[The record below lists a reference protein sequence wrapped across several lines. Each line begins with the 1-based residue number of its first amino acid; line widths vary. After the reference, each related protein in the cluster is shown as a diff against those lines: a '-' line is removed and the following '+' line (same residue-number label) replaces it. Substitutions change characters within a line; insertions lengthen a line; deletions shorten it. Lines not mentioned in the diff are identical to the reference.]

1 MIEEIVYNR
10 IFYMGYEYI
19 HSNTEHCIYRADG
32 TKVRHEILEENL
44 SESIDKEMLAD
55 IIEHDILED

>member
-1 MIEEIVYNR
+1 
-10 IFYMGYEYI
+10 MGYEYI